1 MFGARLI
8 RSGTK
13 KGYLMRDLRI
23 TRARLAS
30 LLVVVCTGV
39 LGMVFPA
46 VGQAGVGCSN
56 LSLHAAYGFTNTGVL
71 LQNGARLDVASV
83 GRLVYDG
90 QGRVSG
96 TGTLSLNGL
105 VIDGTLAGTY
115 NVNADCTGS
124 DQLTFTPLN
133 PGNPLLPP
141 FHDTFVIVDKGLK
154 VRLIDTD
161 PGAVVTGTADVQ

>member
-1 MFGARLI
+1 
-8 RSGTK
+8 
-13 KGYLMRDLRI
+13 MRDLRI
-23 TRARLAS
+23 RRGRHAS
-30 LLVVVCTGV
+30 VLVVVCTGV
-39 LGMVFPA
+39 LGLAFPS
-46 VGQAGVGCSN
+46 VGQAGIGCSN
-56 LSLHAAYGFTNTGVL
+56 LSLQGGYGFTNTGVL
-71 LQNGARLDVASV
+71 LQGGARLDVASG

-90 QGRVSG
+90 LGRVSG

-105 VIDGTLAGTY
+105 VIDGTLTGTY

-133 PGNPLLPP
+133 PANPLLPP

-161 PGAVVTGTADVQ
+161 PGAVVTGTADIQ